1 MKTKICKKCGQILS
15 IDNFPRKKYKL
26 GNVGIQ
32 GICKVCINA
41 RRREK
46 YIPIISEN
54 DELHKEGKRRCKTC
68 SVIKPLSD
76 YGRYTAGKGGIR
88 SVCKECER
96 IRRRDW
102 KRENADRINEERRS
116 RTANDP
122 EYRESVDRY
131 RQKYRTENREHY
143 LKTER
148 ESAKKRYHENPETR
162 QTMIDRAREFYQN
175 RSDEQI
181 QKDLERSRLKNR
193 EPDTIKRKSEWSK
206 QNYDENRRY
215 FIDKLGGQCVSCG
228 STDDLEFDHINPLD
242 KSLNVSN
249 KLVLK
254 NAYQLEELIEEFDKC
269 QLLCEDCH
277 RKKTHT
283 VDRPAI
289 NQKVRNTWDKKRLV
303 DKVKTE

>member
-15 IDNFPRKKYKL
+15 IDNFPRKKYKS

-76 YGRYTAGKGGIR
+76 YGTYTAGKGGVKGICKKCNGIR
-88 SVCKECER
+88 C
-96 IRRRDW
+96 RDW

-122 EYRESVDRY
+122 EHREHINGKKKDWRHN
-131 RQKYRTENREHY
+131 NREHY
-143 LKTER
+143 LKTEAEGAR
-148 ESAKKRYHENPETR
+148 RRYHENPETR
-162 QTMIDRAREFYQN
+162 QKRLDDSKHFYQN
-175 RSDEQI
+175 RSDEQK
-181 QKDLERSRLKNR
+181 QKDLERNRLKNR
-193 EPDTIKRKSEWSK
+193 EPDVVKYKAEWSK
-206 QNYDENRRY
+206 RNYDENRQY
-215 FIDKLGGQCVSCG
+215 LIDKLGGQCVRCG
-228 STDDLEFDHINPLD
+228 ATEKLEFDHINPLD

-249 KLVLK
+249 KLTLK
-254 NAYQLEELIEEFDKC
+254 NAYQLEELIEEVDKC

-303 DKVKTE
+303 DTI